1 MFYVVDYL
9 LIFVGSLQYDYK
21 SYLIFFVVS
30 LVLKLRLTNMIQSLL
45 GAYFRHTVLSFC
57 WDFMG
62 MVYLTLIRMF
72 VVHPRLQMSPQ
83 TMQMNKLSK
92 QTNVCGGF
100 WC

>member
-1 MFYVVDYL
+1 
-9 LIFVGSLQYDYK
+9 
-21 SYLIFFVVS
+21 
-30 LVLKLRLTNMIQSLL
+30 
-45 GAYFRHTVLSFC
+45 
-57 WDFMG
+57 MG

-100 WC
+100 CC

>member
-9 LIFVGSLQYDYK
+9 LIFVGSLLQYDYK

-72 VVHPRLQMSPQ
+72 VVHPRLQMSPNYANEQAQQ
-83 TMQMNKLSK
+83 TD
-92 QTNVCGGF
+92 
-100 WC
+100 